1 MARWRSWSEAHRIAE
16 KWPARPRLERQWQAA
31 DSAAAAGLEHPRD
44 LRPHHFMRRAA
55 ADRVVT
61 FAEIY
66 RVLAPGEL
74 LAGTTDARFR
84 DAWAMAQAESFAPA
98 DPAASPVIPQVAA

>member
-1 MARWRSWSEAHRIAE
+1 MAE
-16 KWPARPRLERQWQAA
+16 KALAELIG
-31 DSAAAAGLEHPRD
+31 AAGLEHPRE
-44 LRPHHFMRRAA
+44 LRPHHLMRRAA

-66 RVLAPGEL
+66 RVLAPSEL
-74 LAGTTDARFR
+74 LSGTADGRFR

-98 DPAASPVIPQVAA
+98 KVLVSPALPEAANEAA

>member
-1 MARWRSWSEAHRIAE
+1 MKALAE
-16 KWPARPRLERQWQAA
+16 LI
-31 DSAAAAGLEHPRD
+31 AAAGLEHPRD

-55 ADRVVT
+55 AADRVVT

-74 LAGTTDARFR
+74 LSGTDSRFR
-84 DAWAMAQAESFAPA
+84 DAWATAQAELCSRKHP
-98 DPAASPVIPQVAA
+98 SLT